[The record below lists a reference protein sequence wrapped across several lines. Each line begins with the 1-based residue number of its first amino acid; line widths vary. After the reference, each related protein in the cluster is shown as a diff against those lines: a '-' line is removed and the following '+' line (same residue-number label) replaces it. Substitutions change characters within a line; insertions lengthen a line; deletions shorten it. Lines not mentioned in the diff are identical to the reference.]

1 MSAVYR
7 AHQTLGSLVS
17 SLDNARVVLRLALT
31 TRSRGANSLEPALS
45 GICQL

>member
-7 AHQTLGSLVS
+7 AHQTLCSLVS

-31 TRSRGANSLEPALS
+31 TRSRGANSLEPAQEV
-45 GICQL
+45 IFQL